1 MSEGIRSI
9 TAGLQKSLS
18 MIAKSQQDEFNQ
30 DQVNRRIVAKG
41 IIANRNKTLGFNLER
56 DLQLQ
61 ISQQLLETDFET
73 WWGRGCSGQAIKLD
87 YNIQKIAY
95 EYSYDERLFENK
107 KIA

>member
-61 ISQQLLETDFET
+61 ISQQLLETDLKNPS
-73 WWGRGCSGQAIKLD
+73 R
-87 YNIQKIAY
+87 
-95 EYSYDERLFENK
+95 
-107 KIA
+107 